1 MPFLKGLG
9 TACVTFGYV
18 CFSFADNRP
27 QTLLVSPR
35 GALGMPWM
43 EHKPH
48 CPRSSG
54 QWHPKQQTPPPHT
67 HTHLTGPRAAL
78 TPGSLMTSG
87 CLLPTLGWQSRPGK
101 GAMATRLLSFEST
114 GSGSCCQATL
124 TLETAVGLPPLC
136 APAQRHQWAAGSS
149 GGQAPVGEEGCPR
162 PAPPDPAPPPYLI
175 KPPQDQAHQ
184 RMIILSELCMVLYLR
199 EITFNDLDK
208 IFVLCSGD
216 FFPCCGFLVVP
227 SSLAG
232 VWGVPMVSCGL
243 LPRQNQAS
251 EQAWPGPASLDAS
264 LVLDICYGQTCS
276 AV

>member
-1 MPFLKGLG
+1 MSASHWPTTGLKHSWSVPGVPWRYPGWSTNPTVLG
-9 TACVTFGYV
+9 AQGSGTQ
-18 CFSFADNRP
+18 S
-27 QTLLVSPR
+27 S
-35 GALGMPWM
+35 
-43 EHKPH
+43 EHPL
-48 CPRSSG
+48 P
-54 QWHPKQQTPPPHT
+54 T
-67 HTHLTGPRAAL
+67 HTPYWTQ
-78 TPGSLMTSG
+78 GSLNPWVSNDFWVPST
-87 CLLPTLGWQSRPGK
+87 TLGWQSRPGK
-101 GAMATRLLSFEST
+101 GAMATCLLSFEST

-124 TLETAVGLPPLC
+124 TLETAVGLPPPPALC

-264 LVLDICYGQTCS
+264 LVLDTCYGQTCS